1 MVPAIRWLGGEVMQ
15 VVQEINDTGQDRIK
29 CSIRYMALSFV
40 GVRGVITLF
49 IPLASVNVRV
59 VYKPYINR
67 I

>member
-1 MVPAIRWLGGEVMQ
+1 MQ